1 MYLRSCKSNWP
12 KYPKMAYKE
21 QSSAMMERLLALQR
35 SGALDDAILAD
46 SKLIVSMKGMRA
58 AKILRDA

>member
-1 MYLRSCKSNWP
+1 
-12 KYPKMAYKE
+12 MAYKE

-58 AKILRDA
+58 AKLLRDA